1 MSLYAK
7 NVKNFHQNDVSY
19 SPFTGCFLTEDDAP
33 YDSISAY
40 FLKNMFATPPFP
52 QKVIIFNYQKIS
64 CYMTKLANDHQYLC
78 ITIFAPF

>member
-7 NVKNFHQNDVSY
+7 NLKNFQQNDFSDLPLTRCLLVLKDALDDSF
-19 SPFTGCFLTEDDAP
+19 SAFFLQ
-33 YDSISAY
+33 
-40 FLKNMFATPPFP
+40 NMFATPPFP